1 MLKIEENVPIRNLV
15 TMRIGGPARF
25 VITVTKKEEIPEAY
39 QFAKERGLPVC
50 VLGGGANTF
59 AKDAGFDGVIILDRI
74 MGISEVDAAGNKILN
89 NIISDEGSNNTTE
102 NEIASNIT
110 KSDVV
115 SNTAKRETVDNTTK
129 NKALSNT
136 AESQVAYFKA
146 YGGEQWD
153 DLVTY
158 VSARG
163 YSGIEAMAGIPGTAG
178 AAPVQNIGAYGQEVT
193 QVIVSVNAYD
203 IETSEFVVIPAS
215 EMKMSYR
222 KSIFNSGENVG
233 RYFIYATTVR
243 VKKGQLN
250 PPFYRSLQAY
260 VDEHHETDFSPLN
273 IARMVKAVRNSKL
286 PDPEKI
292 ASAGSFFKNVY
303 LTDEEADEAEARGI
317 QVWRNAKEVG
327 PDSPEKRTNLVNS
340 GWLLEE
346 AGLKGKVFHGMKV
359 SDKAALILINESAKT
374 YADLAAAREE
384 IADIVFKKFGFRIE
398 QEPDEIGE

>member
-1 MLKIEENVPIRNLV
+1 MLKLGIITHKRGGKMLKIEENVPIRNLV

-25 VITVTKKEEIPEAY
+25 VITVTSKEEIPEAY
-39 QFAKERGLPVC
+39 QFAKERNLPVC

-59 AKDAGFDGVIILDRI
+59 AKDEGFDGVIILDRI
-74 MGISEVDAAGNKILN
+74 MGISEVERPEGKR
-89 NIISDEGSNNTTE
+89 SDGESSEGGD
-102 NEIASNIT
+102 I
-110 KSDVV
+110 
-115 SNTAKRETVDNTTK
+115 
-129 NKALSNT
+129 
-136 AESQVAYFKA
+136 AYFKA

-158 VSARG
+158 VSERG

-193 QVIVSVNAYD
+193 QVIVSVDAYD
-203 IETSEFVVIPAS
+203 TKTGEFVVIPAS

-359 SDKAALILINESAKT
+359 SEKAALILINEDAKT

-384 IADIVFKKFGFRIE
+384 IANIVFEKFGFRIE

>member
-25 VITVTKKEEIPEAY
+25 VITVTSKEEIPEAF
-39 QFAKERGLPVC
+39 QFAKERNLPVC

-59 AKDAGFDGVIILDRI
+59 AKDEGFNGVIILDRI
-74 MGISEVDAAGNKILN
+74 MGISEVENPEV
-89 NIISDEGSNNTTE
+89 EGSE
-102 NEIASNIT
+102 DESSMGESSEG
-110 KSDVV
+110 KRSDG
-115 SNTAKRETVDNTTK
+115 
-129 NKALSNT
+129 
-136 AESQVAYFKA
+136 ESSESGDIAYFKA

-158 VSARG
+158 VSERG

-193 QVIVSVNAYD
+193 QVIVSVDAYD
-203 IETSEFVVIPAS
+203 TKTGKFVVIPAS

-243 VKKGQLN
+243 VRKGQLN
-250 PPFYRSLQAY
+250 PPFYRSLQTY

-359 SDKAALILINESAKT
+359 SEKAALILINEDAKT

-384 IADIVFKKFGFRIE
+384 IANIVFEKFGFRIE

>member
-15 TMRIGGPARF
+15 TMRIGGPAHF
-25 VITVTKKEEIPEAY
+25 VITVTSKEEIPEAY
-39 QFAKERGLPVC
+39 QFAKERNLPVC

-59 AKDAGFDGVIILDRI
+59 AKDEGFDGVIILDRI
-74 MGISEVDAAGNKILN
+74 MGISEVERPE
-89 NIISDEGSNNTTE
+89 DESPKDGD
-102 NEIASNIT
+102 I
-110 KSDVV
+110 
-115 SNTAKRETVDNTTK
+115 
-129 NKALSNT
+129 
-136 AESQVAYFKA
+136 AYFKA

-158 VSARG
+158 VSERG

-193 QVIVSVNAYD
+193 QVIVSVDAYD
-203 IETSEFVVIPAS
+203 TKTGEFVVIPAS

-243 VKKGQLN
+243 VKKGQLT

-359 SDKAALILINESAKT
+359 SEKAALILINEDAKT

-384 IADIVFKKFGFRIE
+384 IANVVFEKFGFRIE

>member
-25 VITVTKKEEIPEAY
+25 VVTVTSEEEIPEAY
-39 QFAKERGLPVC
+39 QFAKERNLPVC

-59 AKDAGFDGVIILDRI
+59 AKDEGFDGVIILDRI
-74 MGISEVDAAGNKILN
+74 MGISEVERPEGES
-89 NIISDEGSNNTTE
+89 SDGESSEG
-102 NEIASNIT
+102 
-110 KSDVV
+110 
-115 SNTAKRETVDNTTK
+115 
-129 NKALSNT
+129 
-136 AESQVAYFKA
+136 ESSKDGDIAYFKA

-158 VSARG
+158 VSERG

-193 QVIVSVNAYD
+193 QVIVSVDAYD
-203 IETSEFVVIPAS
+203 TKTGEFVVIPAS

-243 VKKGQLN
+243 VRKGQLN

-359 SDKAALILINESAKT
+359 SEKAALILINEDAKT

-384 IADIVFKKFGFRIE
+384 IANIVFEKFGFRIE

>member
-1 MLKIEENVPIRNLV
+1 MLKIEENVMIKNLV
-15 TMRIGGPARF
+15 TMRIGGPAKF
-25 VITVTKKEEIPEAY
+25 VITVTEKEDIPEAY
-39 QFAKERGLPVC
+39 KFAKEKNLPVW

-59 AKDAGFDGVIILDRI
+59 SKDEGFEGVIILDRI
-74 MGISEVDAAGNKILN
+74 MGISQIETAAGEEEK
-89 NIISDEGSNNTTE
+89 EG
-102 NEIASNIT
+102 
-110 KSDVV
+110 
-115 SNTAKRETVDNTTK
+115 
-129 NKALSNT
+129 
-136 AESQVAYFKA
+136 VAYFKA

-153 DLVTY
+153 DLVTF
-158 VSARG
+158 VSERG

-193 QVIVSVNAYD
+193 QVIVSVEAYD
-203 IETSEFVVIPAS
+203 TKLEEFVIVPAS
-215 EMKMSYR
+215 DMKMSYR

-233 RYFIYATTVR
+233 RYFIYSTTVR
-243 VKKGQLN
+243 VEKGQLN

-260 VDEHHETDFSPLN
+260 VDEHGETDFSPLN
-273 IARMVKAVRNSKL
+273 IARMVKEVRNSKL
-286 PDPEKI
+286 PDPDKI

-340 GWLLEE
+340 GWLIEE

-359 SDKAALILINESAKT
+359 SEKAALILINESAES

-384 IADIVFKKFGFRIE
+384 IAKIVFDKFGFKIE
-398 QEPDEIGE
+398 QEPDEIEV

>member
-25 VITVTKKEEIPEAY
+25 VITVTSKEEIPEAY
-39 QFAKERGLPVC
+39 QFAKERNLPVC

-59 AKDAGFDGVIILDRI
+59 AKDEGFNGVIILDRI
-74 MGISEVDAAGNKILN
+74 MGISRVENPEDESSDGKISGDEN
-89 NIISDEGSNNTTE
+89 PEDKSSDGKNSEG
-102 NEIASNIT
+102 
-110 KSDVV
+110 
-115 SNTAKRETVDNTTK
+115 
-129 NKALSNT
+129 
-136 AESQVAYFKA
+136 ESSKDGDIAYFKA

-158 VSARG
+158 VSERG

-193 QVIVSVNAYD
+193 QVIVSVDAYD
-203 IETSEFVVIPAS
+203 TKTGEFVVIPAS

-243 VKKGQLN
+243 VKKGQLT

-359 SDKAALILINESAKT
+359 SEKAALILINEDAKT

-384 IADIVFKKFGFRIE
+384 IANVVFGKFGFRIE

>member
-15 TMRIGGPARF
+15 TMRIGGPARY
-25 VITVTKKEEIPEAY
+25 VITVTSKEEIPEAY
-39 QFAKERGLPVC
+39 QFAKEHNLPVC

-59 AKDAGFDGVIILDRI
+59 AKDEGFNGVIILDRI
-74 MGISEVDAAGNKILN
+74 MEISEVERPEVESSEDK
-89 NIISDEGSNNTTE
+89 SSEGGD
-102 NEIASNIT
+102 I
-110 KSDVV
+110 
-115 SNTAKRETVDNTTK
+115 
-129 NKALSNT
+129 
-136 AESQVAYFKA
+136 AYFKA
-146 YGGEQWD
+146 YGGVQWD

-158 VSARG
+158 VSVRG

-193 QVIVSVNAYD
+193 QVIVSVDAYD
-203 IETSEFVVIPAS
+203 TKTGEFVVIPAN

-260 VDEHHETDFSPLN
+260 VDEHRETDFSPLN

-317 QVWRNAKEVG
+317 QVWRNTKEVG

-359 SDKAALILINESAKT
+359 SEKAALILINEDAKT
-374 YADLAAAREE
+374 YADLAAARDE
-384 IADIVFKKFGFRIE
+384 IANIVFEKFGFRIE

>member
-25 VITVTKKEEIPEAY
+25 VITVTSKEDIPEAF
-39 QFAKERGLPVC
+39 QFAKERNLPVC

-59 AKDAGFDGVIILDRI
+59 AKDEGFDGVIILDRI
-74 MGISEVDAAGNKILN
+74 MGISEVERPEVK
-89 NIISDEGSNNTTE
+89 SSEDESSNG
-102 NEIASNIT
+102 
-110 KSDVV
+110 KS
-115 SNTAKRETVDNTTK
+115 SGG
-129 NKALSNT
+129 
-136 AESQVAYFKA
+136 ESSEGGDIAYFKA

-158 VSARG
+158 VSERG

-193 QVIVSVNAYD
+193 QVIVSVDAYD
-203 IETSEFVVIPAS
+203 TKTDEFVVIPAS

-303 LTDEEADEAEARGI
+303 LTDEETDEAEARGI

-359 SDKAALILINESAKT
+359 SEKAALILINEDAKT
-374 YADLAAAREE
+374 YADLASAREE
-384 IADIVFKKFGFRIE
+384 IANIVFEKFGFRIE

>member
-25 VITVTKKEEIPEAY
+25 VITVTSKEEIPEAF
-39 QFAKERGLPVC
+39 QFAKEHNLPVC

-59 AKDAGFDGVIILDRI
+59 AKDEGFNGVIILDRI
-74 MGISEVDAAGNKILN
+74 MGISEVEKPEVESSEDK
-89 NIISDEGSNNTTE
+89 SSEG
-102 NEIASNIT
+102 
-110 KSDVV
+110 
-115 SNTAKRETVDNTTK
+115 
-129 NKALSNT
+129 
-136 AESQVAYFKA
+136 ESSKDGDIAYFKA

-158 VSARG
+158 VSERG

-193 QVIVSVNAYD
+193 QVIVSVDAYD
-203 IETSEFVVIPAS
+203 TKTGEFVVIPAS

-222 KSIFNSGENVG
+222 KSIFNSGKNVG
-233 RYFIYATTVR
+233 RYFIYATTVC

-359 SDKAALILINESAKT
+359 SEKAALILINEDAKT

-384 IADIVFKKFGFRIE
+384 IANIVFEKFGFRIE

>member
-15 TMRIGGPARF
+15 TMRIGGPARY
-25 VITVTKKEEIPEAY
+25 VITVTSKEEIPEAY
-39 QFAKERGLPVC
+39 QFAKEHNLPVC

-59 AKDAGFDGVIILDRI
+59 AKDEGFDGVIILDRI
-74 MGISEVDAAGNKILN
+74 MGISEVERPE
-89 NIISDEGSNNTTE
+89 DESPKDGD
-102 NEIASNIT
+102 I
-110 KSDVV
+110 
-115 SNTAKRETVDNTTK
+115 
-129 NKALSNT
+129 
-136 AESQVAYFKA
+136 AYFKA

-158 VSARG
+158 VSERG

-193 QVIVSVNAYD
+193 QVIVSVDAYD
-203 IETSEFVVIPAS
+203 TKTGEFVVIPAS

-243 VKKGQLN
+243 VKKGQLT
-250 PPFYRSLQAY
+250 PPFYRSLQSY

-359 SDKAALILINESAKT
+359 SEKAALILINEDAKT

-384 IADIVFKKFGFRIE
+384 IANVVFEKFGFRIE

>member
-1 MLKIEENVPIRNLV
+1 MIKNLV
-15 TMRIGGPARF
+15 TMRIGGPAKF
-25 VITVTKKEEIPEAY
+25 VITVTDKEDIPEAY
-39 QFAKERGLPVC
+39 KFAKERNLPVW

-59 AKDAGFDGVIILDRI
+59 SKDEGFEGVIILDRI
-74 MGISEVDAAGNKILN
+74 MGISQIETPA
-89 NIISDEGSNNTTE
+89 DEEEKEG
-102 NEIASNIT
+102 
-110 KSDVV
+110 
-115 SNTAKRETVDNTTK
+115 
-129 NKALSNT
+129 
-136 AESQVAYFKA
+136 VAYFKA

-158 VSARG
+158 VSERG

-193 QVIVSVNAYD
+193 QVIVSVEAYD
-203 IETSEFVVIPAS
+203 TKLEKFVVVPAS
-215 EMKMSYR
+215 DMKMSYR

-233 RYFIYATTVR
+233 RYFIYSTTVR
-243 VKKGQLN
+243 VEKGQLN

-260 VDEHHETDFSPLN
+260 VDEHGETDFSPLN
-273 IARMVKAVRNSKL
+273 IARMVKEVRNSKL

-340 GWLLEE
+340 GWLIEE

-359 SDKAALILINESAKT
+359 SDKAALILINESAES

-384 IADIVFKKFGFRIE
+384 IAKIVFDKFGFKIE
-398 QEPDEIGE
+398 QEPDEIEA

>member
-25 VITVTKKEEIPEAY
+25 VITVTSEEEIPEAY
-39 QFAKERGLPVC
+39 QFAKERNLPVC

-59 AKDAGFDGVIILDRI
+59 AKDEGFDGVIILDRI
-74 MGISEVDAAGNKILN
+74 MGISEVERSESGE
-89 NIISDEGSNNTTE
+89 SSGGESSEG
-102 NEIASNIT
+102 
-110 KSDVV
+110 
-115 SNTAKRETVDNTTK
+115 
-129 NKALSNT
+129 
-136 AESQVAYFKA
+136 ESSESGDIAYFKA

-158 VSARG
+158 VSERG

-193 QVIVSVNAYD
+193 QVIVSVDAYD
-203 IETSEFVVIPAS
+203 TKTGEFVVIPAN

-359 SDKAALILINESAKT
+359 SEKAALILINESAKT

-384 IADIVFKKFGFRIE
+384 IANIVFEKFGFRIK

>member
-25 VITVTKKEEIPEAY
+25 VITVTSKEEIPEAY
-39 QFAKERGLPVC
+39 QFAKERNLPVC

-59 AKDAGFDGVIILDRI
+59 AKDEGFDGVIILDRI
-74 MGISEVDAAGNKILN
+74 MGISRVEKPKDGDI
-89 NIISDEGSNNTTE
+89 
-102 NEIASNIT
+102 
-110 KSDVV
+110 
-115 SNTAKRETVDNTTK
+115 
-129 NKALSNT
+129 
-136 AESQVAYFKA
+136 AYFKA

-158 VSARG
+158 VSERG

-193 QVIVSVNAYD
+193 QVIVSVDAYD
-203 IETSEFVVIPAS
+203 TKTGEFVVILAS

-233 RYFIYATTVR
+233 RYFIYATTVC

-273 IARMVKAVRNSKL
+273 IARMVKEVRNSKL

-303 LTDEEADEAEARGI
+303 LTNEEADEAEARGI

-359 SDKAALILINESAKT
+359 SEKAALILINEDAKT

-384 IADIVFKKFGFRIE
+384 IANIVFEKFGFRIE

>member
-1 MLKIEENVPIRNLV
+1 MIKDLV

-25 VITVTKKEEIPEAY
+25 VITVTEKEDIPEAY
-39 QFAKERGLPVC
+39 KFAKEHNLPVWI
-50 VLGGGANTF
+50 LGGGANTF
-59 AKDAGFDGVIILDRI
+59 SKDEGFEGVIILDRI
-74 MGISEVDAAGNKILN
+74 MGISQVETP
-89 NIISDEGSNNTTE
+89 EGE
-102 NEIASNIT
+102 EE
-110 KSDVV
+110 K
-115 SNTAKRETVDNTTK
+115 EG
-129 NKALSNT
+129 
-136 AESQVAYFKA
+136 VAYFKA

-153 DLVTY
+153 DLVTF
-158 VSARG
+158 VSERG
-163 YSGIEAMAGIPGTAG
+163 YSGVEAMAGIPGTAG

-193 QVIVSVNAYD
+193 QVIVSVEAYD
-203 IETSEFVVIPAS
+203 TKLKKFVIVPAS

-233 RYFIYATTVR
+233 RYFIYSTTVR

-260 VDEHHETDFSPLN
+260 VDEHGETDFSPLN
-273 IARMVKAVRNSKL
+273 IARMVKEVRNSKL

-303 LTDEEADEAEARGI
+303 LTDEEADEAETRGI

-340 GWLLEE
+340 GWLIEE

-359 SDKAALILINESAKT
+359 SDKAALILINESAKS

-384 IADIVFKKFGFRIE
+384 IAKIIFEKFGFKIE
-398 QEPDEIGE
+398 QEPDEIEA

>member
-25 VITVTKKEEIPEAY
+25 VITVTSKEEIPEAF
-39 QFAKERGLPVC
+39 QFAKERNLPVC

-59 AKDAGFDGVIILDRI
+59 AKDEGFDGVIILDRI
-74 MGISEVDAAGNKILN
+74 MGISEVERPE
-89 NIISDEGSNNTTE
+89 DESPKDGD
-102 NEIASNIT
+102 I
-110 KSDVV
+110 
-115 SNTAKRETVDNTTK
+115 
-129 NKALSNT
+129 
-136 AESQVAYFKA
+136 AYFKA

-158 VSARG
+158 VSERG

-193 QVIVSVNAYD
+193 QVIVSVDTYD
-203 IETSEFVVIPAS
+203 TKTGEFVVIPAS

-222 KSIFNSGENVG
+222 KSIFNSGKNVG

-260 VDEHHETDFSPLN
+260 VDEHLETDFSPLN

-359 SDKAALILINESAKT
+359 SEKAALILINEDAKT

-384 IADIVFKKFGFRIE
+384 IANIVFEKFGFRIE

>member
-25 VITVTKKEEIPEAY
+25 VITVTSKEEIPEAY
-39 QFAKERGLPVC
+39 QFAKERNLPVC
-50 VLGGGANTF
+50 ILGGGANTF
-59 AKDAGFDGVIILDRI
+59 AKDEGFNGVIILDRI
-74 MGISEVDAAGNKILN
+74 MGISEALNPETESSEDKSSGDKNSENKN
-89 NIISDEGSNNTTE
+89 SECESSEGG
-102 NEIASNIT
+102 
-110 KSDVV
+110 D
-115 SNTAKRETVDNTTK
+115 
-129 NKALSNT
+129 
-136 AESQVAYFKA
+136 VAYFKA

-158 VSARG
+158 VSERG

-193 QVIVSVNAYD
+193 QVIVSVDAYD
-203 IETSEFVVIPAS
+203 TKTDEFVVIPAS

-359 SDKAALILINESAKT
+359 SEKAALILINEDAKT

-384 IADIVFKKFGFRIE
+384 IANIVFEKFGFRIE

>member
-25 VITVTKKEEIPEAY
+25 VITVTSKEEIPEAY
-39 QFAKERGLPVC
+39 QFAKERNLPVC

-59 AKDAGFDGVIILDRI
+59 AKDEGFDGVIILDRI
-74 MGISEVDAAGNKILN
+74 MGISEVERPE
-89 NIISDEGSNNTTE
+89 DESPKDGD
-102 NEIASNIT
+102 I
-110 KSDVV
+110 
-115 SNTAKRETVDNTTK
+115 
-129 NKALSNT
+129 
-136 AESQVAYFKA
+136 AYFKA

-158 VSARG
+158 VSERR

-193 QVIVSVNAYD
+193 QVIVSVDTYD
-203 IETSEFVVIPAS
+203 TKTGEFVVIPAS

-260 VDEHHETDFSPLN
+260 IDEHHETDFSPLN
-273 IARMVKAVRNSKL
+273 IARMVKEVRNSKL

-359 SDKAALILINESAKT
+359 SEKAALILINEDAKT
-374 YADLAAAREE
+374 YADLAAARDE
-384 IADIVFKKFGFRIE
+384 IANIVFEKFGFRIE

>member
-1 MLKIEENVPIRNLV
+1 MLKIEENVMIKNLV
-15 TMRIGGPARF
+15 TMRIGGPAKF
-25 VITVTKKEEIPEAY
+25 VITVTDKEDIPEAY
-39 QFAKERGLPVC
+39 KFAKERNLPVW

-59 AKDAGFDGVIILDRI
+59 SKDEGFEGVIILDRI
-74 MGISEVDAAGNKILN
+74 MGISQIETPA
-89 NIISDEGSNNTTE
+89 DEEEKEG
-102 NEIASNIT
+102 
-110 KSDVV
+110 
-115 SNTAKRETVDNTTK
+115 
-129 NKALSNT
+129 
-136 AESQVAYFKA
+136 VAYFKA

-158 VSARG
+158 VSERG

-193 QVIVSVNAYD
+193 QVIVSVEAYD
-203 IETSEFVVIPAS
+203 TKQEKFVVVPAS
-215 EMKMSYR
+215 DMKMSYR

-233 RYFIYATTVR
+233 RYFIYSTTVR
-243 VKKGQLN
+243 VEKGQLN

-260 VDEHHETDFSPLN
+260 VDEHGETDFSPLN
-273 IARMVKAVRNSKL
+273 IARMVKEVRNSKL

-340 GWLLEE
+340 GWLIEE

-359 SDKAALILINESAKT
+359 SDKAALILINESAES

-384 IADIVFKKFGFRIE
+384 IAKIVFDKFGFKIE
-398 QEPDEIGE
+398 QEPDEIEA

>member
-1 MLKIEENVPIRNLV
+1 MLKIEENVMIKDLV

-25 VITVTKKEEIPEAY
+25 VITVTKKEDIPEAY
-39 QFAKERGLPVC
+39 KFAKEHNLPVWI
-50 VLGGGANTF
+50 LGGGANTF
-59 AKDAGFDGVIILDRI
+59 SKDDGFEGVIILDRI
-74 MGISEVDAAGNKILN
+74 MGISQVETP
-89 NIISDEGSNNTTE
+89 EGE
-102 NEIASNIT
+102 EE
-110 KSDVV
+110 K
-115 SNTAKRETVDNTTK
+115 EG
-129 NKALSNT
+129 
-136 AESQVAYFKA
+136 VAYFKA

-153 DLVTY
+153 DLVTF
-158 VSARG
+158 VSERG

-193 QVIVSVNAYD
+193 QVIVSVEAYD
-203 IETSEFVVIPAS
+203 TKLEKFVVVSAS
-215 EMKMSYR
+215 KMKMSYR

-233 RYFIYATTVR
+233 RYFIYSTTVR

-260 VDEHHETDFSPLN
+260 VDEHGETDFSPLN
-273 IARMVKAVRNSKL
+273 IARMVKEVRNSKL

-303 LTDEEADEAEARGI
+303 LTDEEADEAETRGI

-340 GWLLEE
+340 GWLIEE

-359 SDKAALILINESAKT
+359 SDKAALILINESARS

-384 IADIVFKKFGFRIE
+384 IAKIIFEKFGFKIE
-398 QEPDEIGE
+398 QEPDEIEA

>member
-25 VITVTKKEEIPEAY
+25 VITVTSKEEIPEAY
-39 QFAKERGLPVC
+39 QFAKERNLPVC

-59 AKDAGFDGVIILDRI
+59 AKDEGFDGVIILDRI
-74 MGISEVDAAGNKILN
+74 MGISEVENPEVE
-89 NIISDEGSNNTTE
+89 SSEDESSGGESSE
-102 NEIASNIT
+102 G
-110 KSDVV
+110 
-115 SNTAKRETVDNTTK
+115 K
-129 NKALSNT
+129 NPEGKNS
-136 AESQVAYFKA
+136 EGGDIAYFKA

-158 VSARG
+158 VSERG

-193 QVIVSVNAYD
+193 QVIVSVDAYD
-203 IETSEFVVIPAS
+203 TKTCEFVVIPAS

-243 VKKGQLN
+243 VKKGQLT

-359 SDKAALILINESAKT
+359 SEKAALILINEDAKT

-384 IADIVFKKFGFRIE
+384 IANIVFEKFGFRIE

>member
-25 VITVTKKEEIPEAY
+25 VITVTSKEEIPEAF
-39 QFAKERGLPVC
+39 QFAKEHNLPVC

-59 AKDAGFDGVIILDRI
+59 AKDEGFNGVIILDRI
-74 MGISEVDAAGNKILN
+74 MGISEVERPEVESFDGE
-89 NIISDEGSNNTTE
+89 SSNGKSSE
-102 NEIASNIT
+102 SGDIT
-110 KSDVV
+110 
-115 SNTAKRETVDNTTK
+115 
-129 NKALSNT
+129 
-136 AESQVAYFKA
+136 YFKA

-158 VSARG
+158 VSERG

-193 QVIVSVNAYD
+193 QVIVSVDAYD
-203 IETSEFVVIPAS
+203 TKTCEFVVIPAS

-243 VKKGQLN
+243 VKKGQLT

-359 SDKAALILINESAKT
+359 SEKAALILINEDAKT

-384 IADIVFKKFGFRIE
+384 IANIVFEKFGFRIE

>member
-25 VITVTKKEEIPEAY
+25 VITVTSKEEIPEAY
-39 QFAKERGLPVC
+39 QFAKERNLPVC

-59 AKDAGFDGVIILDRI
+59 AKDEGFDGVIILDRI
-74 MGISEVDAAGNKILN
+74 MGISEVERPE
-89 NIISDEGSNNTTE
+89 DERSE
-102 NEIASNIT
+102 D
-110 KSDVV
+110 KS
-115 SNTAKRETVDNTTK
+115 SEGESSEGK
-129 NKALSNT
+129 NPEGKNS
-136 AESQVAYFKA
+136 EGGDIAYFRA

-158 VSARG
+158 VSERG

-193 QVIVSVNAYD
+193 QVIVSVDAYD
-203 IETSEFVVIPAS
+203 TKTGEFVVIPAS

-273 IARMVKAVRNSKL
+273 IARMVKEVRNSKL

-359 SDKAALILINESAKT
+359 SEKAALILINESART

-384 IADIVFKKFGFRIE
+384 IANIVFEKFGFRIE

>member
-1 MLKIEENVPIRNLV
+1 MLKIEENVMIKDLV

-25 VITVTKKEEIPEAY
+25 VITVTEKKDIPEAY
-39 QFAKERGLPVC
+39 KFAKEHNLPVWI
-50 VLGGGANTF
+50 LGGGANTF
-59 AKDAGFDGVIILDRI
+59 SKDEGFEGVIILDRI
-74 MGISEVDAAGNKILN
+74 MGISQVETP
-89 NIISDEGSNNTTE
+89 EGE
-102 NEIASNIT
+102 EE
-110 KSDVV
+110 K
-115 SNTAKRETVDNTTK
+115 EG
-129 NKALSNT
+129 
-136 AESQVAYFKA
+136 VAYFKA

-153 DLVTY
+153 DLVTF
-158 VSARG
+158 VSERG

-193 QVIVSVNAYD
+193 QVIVSVEAYD
-203 IETSEFVVIPAS
+203 TKLNKFVVVPAS

-233 RYFIYATTVR
+233 RYFIYSTTVR

-260 VDEHHETDFSPLN
+260 VDEHGETDFSPLN
-273 IARMVKAVRNSKL
+273 IARMVKEVRNSKL

-303 LTDEEADEAEARGI
+303 LTDEEADEAETRGI

-340 GWLLEE
+340 GWLIEE

-359 SDKAALILINESAKT
+359 SDKAALILINESARS

-384 IADIVFKKFGFRIE
+384 IAKIIFEKFGFKIE
-398 QEPDEIGE
+398 QEPDEIEA

>member
-25 VITVTKKEEIPEAY
+25 VITVTSKEEIPEAY
-39 QFAKERGLPVC
+39 QFAKERNLPVC
-50 VLGGGANTF
+50 ILGGGANTF
-59 AKDAGFDGVIILDRI
+59 AKDEGFDGVIILDRI
-74 MGISEVDAAGNKILN
+74 MGISEVERPEIEC
-89 NIISDEGSNNTTE
+89 SDGESSNGKSSEGGD
-102 NEIASNIT
+102 I
-110 KSDVV
+110 
-115 SNTAKRETVDNTTK
+115 
-129 NKALSNT
+129 
-136 AESQVAYFKA
+136 AYFKA

-158 VSARG
+158 VSERG

-193 QVIVSVNAYD
+193 QVIVSVDAYD
-203 IETSEFVVIPAS
+203 TKTGEFVVIPAS

-260 VDEHHETDFSPLN
+260 IDEHHETDFSPLN

-359 SDKAALILINESAKT
+359 SEKAALILINEDAKT

-384 IADIVFKKFGFRIE
+384 IANIVFEKFGFRIE

>member
-25 VITVTKKEEIPEAY
+25 VITVTSKEEIPEAY
-39 QFAKERGLPVC
+39 QFAKERNLPVC
-50 VLGGGANTF
+50 ILGGGANTF
-59 AKDAGFDGVIILDRI
+59 AKDEGFDGVIILDRI
-74 MGISEVDAAGNKILN
+74 MGISEVERPEIEC
-89 NIISDEGSNNTTE
+89 SDGESSNGKSSEGGD
-102 NEIASNIT
+102 I
-110 KSDVV
+110 
-115 SNTAKRETVDNTTK
+115 
-129 NKALSNT
+129 
-136 AESQVAYFKA
+136 AYFKA

-158 VSARG
+158 VSERG

-193 QVIVSVNAYD
+193 QVIVSVDAYD
-203 IETSEFVVIPAS
+203 TKTGEFVVIPAS

-260 VDEHHETDFSPLN
+260 IDEHHETDFSPLN

-346 AGLKGKVFHGMKV
+346 AGLKGKIFHGMKV
-359 SDKAALILINESAKT
+359 SEKAALILINEDAKT

-384 IADIVFKKFGFRIE
+384 IANIVFEKFGFRIE

>member
-1 MLKIEENVPIRNLV
+1 MLKLDIITHKRGGKMLKIEENVPIRNLV

-25 VITVTKKEEIPEAY
+25 VITVTSKEEIPEAY
-39 QFAKERGLPVC
+39 QFAKERNLPVC
-50 VLGGGANTF
+50 ILGGGANTF
-59 AKDAGFDGVIILDRI
+59 AKDEGFDGVIILDRI
-74 MGISEVDAAGNKILN
+74 MGISEVKNPEVES
-89 NIISDEGSNNTTE
+89 SDG
-102 NEIASNIT
+102 
-110 KSDVV
+110 
-115 SNTAKRETVDNTTK
+115 
-129 NKALSNT
+129 
-136 AESQVAYFKA
+136 ESSEDESSKDGDIAYFKA

-158 VSARG
+158 VSERG

-193 QVIVSVNAYD
+193 QVIVSVDAYD
-203 IETSEFVVIPAS
+203 TKTGEFVVIPAS

-260 VDEHHETDFSPLN
+260 IDEHHETDFSPLN

-359 SDKAALILINESAKT
+359 SEKAALILINEDAKT

-384 IADIVFKKFGFRIE
+384 IANIVFEKFGFRIE

>member
-1 MLKIEENVPIRNLV
+1 MLKIEENVMIKNLV
-15 TMRIGGPARF
+15 TMRIGGPAKF
-25 VITVTKKEEIPEAY
+25 VITVTAKEDISEAY
-39 QFAKERGLPVC
+39 KFAKERNLPVW

-59 AKDAGFDGVIILDRI
+59 SKDAGFEGVIILDRI
-74 MGISEVDAAGNKILN
+74 MGISQIETPA
-89 NIISDEGSNNTTE
+89 DEEEKEG
-102 NEIASNIT
+102 
-110 KSDVV
+110 
-115 SNTAKRETVDNTTK
+115 
-129 NKALSNT
+129 
-136 AESQVAYFKA
+136 VAYFKA

-153 DLVTY
+153 DLVTF
-158 VSARG
+158 VSERG

-193 QVIVSVNAYD
+193 QVIVSVEAYD
-203 IETSEFVVIPAS
+203 TKLEKFVVVPAS
-215 EMKMSYR
+215 DMKMSYR

-233 RYFIYATTVR
+233 RYFIYSTTVR
-243 VKKGQLN
+243 VEKGQLN

-260 VDEHHETDFSPLN
+260 VDEHGETDFSPLN
-273 IARMVKAVRNSKL
+273 IARMVKEVRNSKL

-340 GWLLEE
+340 GWLIEE

-359 SDKAALILINESAKT
+359 SDKAALILINESAES

-384 IADIVFKKFGFRIE
+384 IAKIVFDKFGFKIE
-398 QEPDEIGE
+398 QEPDEIEA

>member
-25 VITVTKKEEIPEAY
+25 VITVTSKEEIPEAY
-39 QFAKERGLPVC
+39 QFAKERNLPVC

-59 AKDAGFDGVIILDRI
+59 AKDEGFDGVIILDRI
-74 MGISEVDAAGNKILN
+74 MGISEVERPE
-89 NIISDEGSNNTTE
+89 DESPKDGD
-102 NEIASNIT
+102 I
-110 KSDVV
+110 
-115 SNTAKRETVDNTTK
+115 
-129 NKALSNT
+129 
-136 AESQVAYFKA
+136 AYFKA

-158 VSARG
+158 VSERG

-193 QVIVSVNAYD
+193 QVIVSVDNYD
-203 IETSEFVVIPAS
+203 TKTGEFVVIPAS

-260 VDEHHETDFSPLN
+260 IDEHHETDFSPLN
-273 IARMVKAVRNSKL
+273 IARMVKEVRNSKL

-303 LTDEEADEAEARGI
+303 LTDEEADEAEARRI

-359 SDKAALILINESAKT
+359 SEKAALILINEDAKT
-374 YADLAAAREE
+374 YADLAAARDE
-384 IADIVFKKFGFRIE
+384 IANIVFEKFGFRIE

>member
-15 TMRIGGPARF
+15 TMRIGGPARY
-25 VITVTKKEEIPEAY
+25 VITVTSKEEIPEAY
-39 QFAKERGLPVC
+39 QFAKEHNLPVC

-59 AKDAGFDGVIILDRI
+59 AKDEGFDGVIILDRI
-74 MGISEVDAAGNKILN
+74 MGISEVERPE
-89 NIISDEGSNNTTE
+89 DESPKDGD
-102 NEIASNIT
+102 I
-110 KSDVV
+110 
-115 SNTAKRETVDNTTK
+115 
-129 NKALSNT
+129 
-136 AESQVAYFKA
+136 AYFKA

-158 VSARG
+158 VSERG

-193 QVIVSVNAYD
+193 QVIVSVDTYD
-203 IETSEFVVIPAS
+203 TKTGEFVVIPAS

-359 SDKAALILINESAKT
+359 SEKAALILINEDAKT

-384 IADIVFKKFGFRIE
+384 IANIVFEKFGFRIE

>member
-1 MLKIEENVPIRNLV
+1 MLKIEENVMIKDLV

-25 VITVTKKEEIPEAY
+25 VITVTEKEDIPEAY
-39 QFAKERGLPVC
+39 KFAKEHNLPVWI
-50 VLGGGANTF
+50 LGGGANTF
-59 AKDAGFDGVIILDRI
+59 SKDEGFEGVIILDRI
-74 MGISEVDAAGNKILN
+74 MGISQVETP
-89 NIISDEGSNNTTE
+89 EGE
-102 NEIASNIT
+102 EE
-110 KSDVV
+110 K
-115 SNTAKRETVDNTTK
+115 
-129 NKALSNT
+129 
-136 AESQVAYFKA
+136 ESVAYFKA

-153 DLVTY
+153 DLVTF
-158 VSARG
+158 VSERG

-193 QVIVSVNAYD
+193 QVIVSVEAYD
-203 IETSEFVVIPAS
+203 TKLEKFVVVPAS
-215 EMKMSYR
+215 KMKMSYR
-222 KSIFNSGENVG
+222 KSIFNSGENMG
-233 RYFIYATTVR
+233 RYFIYSTTVR

-260 VDEHHETDFSPLN
+260 VDEHGETDFSPLN
-273 IARMVKAVRNSKL
+273 IARMVKEVRNSKL

-340 GWLLEE
+340 GWLIEE

-359 SDKAALILINESAKT
+359 SDKAALILINESARS

-384 IADIVFKKFGFRIE
+384 IAKIIFEKFGFKIE
-398 QEPDEIGE
+398 QEPDEIEA

>member
-15 TMRIGGPARF
+15 TMRIGGPACF
-25 VITVTKKEEIPEAY
+25 VISVTEKEDIPKAY
-39 QFAKERGLPVC
+39 KFAVEHNLPVC
-50 VLGGGANTF
+50 ILGGGANTF
-59 AKDAGFDGVIILDRI
+59 AKDQGFNGIILLDKI
-74 MGISEVDAAGNKILN
+74 MGIEQVAKDSLGD
-89 NIISDEGSNNTTE
+89 IIFKKEEAKFDKNTLH
-102 NEIASNIT
+102 EI
-110 KSDVV
+110 
-115 SNTAKRETVDNTTK
+115 
-129 NKALSNT
+129 
-136 AESQVAYFKA
+136 AYFKA

-158 VSARG
+158 VSKRG

-193 QVIVSVNAYD
+193 QVIVSVDAYD
-203 IETSEFVVIPAS
+203 VKLDKFVTIPAD

-233 RYFIYATTVR
+233 RYFIYATTIR
-243 VKKGQLN
+243 VQKGQLQ

-260 VDEHHETDFSPLN
+260 VDEHPETDFSPLN
-273 IARMVKAVRNSKL
+273 IAKMVKGVRNSKL

-303 LTDEEADEAEARGI
+303 LTDEEADAAEARGI

-340 GWLLEE
+340 GWLIEE

-374 YADLAAAREE
+374 YADLAVARDE
-384 IADIVFKKFGFRIE
+384 IAKIVFDKFGFE
-398 QEPDEIGE
+398 LKQEPDEIGEEPRQE

>member
-1 MLKIEENVPIRNLV
+1 MIKDLV

-25 VITVTKKEEIPEAY
+25 VITVTEKEDIPEAY
-39 QFAKERGLPVC
+39 KFAKEHNLPVWI
-50 VLGGGANTF
+50 LGGGANTF
-59 AKDAGFDGVIILDRI
+59 SKDDGFEGVIILDRI
-74 MGISEVDAAGNKILN
+74 MGISQVETP
-89 NIISDEGSNNTTE
+89 EGE
-102 NEIASNIT
+102 EE
-110 KSDVV
+110 K
-115 SNTAKRETVDNTTK
+115 EG
-129 NKALSNT
+129 
-136 AESQVAYFKA
+136 VAYFKA

-153 DLVTY
+153 DLVTF
-158 VSARG
+158 VSERG

-193 QVIVSVNAYD
+193 QVIVSVEAYD
-203 IETSEFVVIPAS
+203 TKLKKFVIVPAS

-233 RYFIYATTVR
+233 RYFIYSTTVR

-260 VDEHHETDFSPLN
+260 VDEHGETDFSPLN
-273 IARMVKAVRNSKL
+273 IARMVKEVRNSKL

-303 LTDEEADEAEARGI
+303 LTDEEADEAETRGI

-340 GWLLEE
+340 GWLIEE

-359 SDKAALILINESAKT
+359 SDKAALILINESAKS

-384 IADIVFKKFGFRIE
+384 IAKIIFEKFGFKIE
-398 QEPDEIGE
+398 QEPDEIEA

>member
-1 MLKIEENVPIRNLV
+1 MLKIEENVMIKDLV

-25 VITVTKKEEIPEAY
+25 VITVTEKEDIPEAY
-39 QFAKERGLPVC
+39 KFAKEHNLPVWI
-50 VLGGGANTF
+50 LGGGANTF
-59 AKDAGFDGVIILDRI
+59 SKDDGFEGVIILDRI
-74 MGISEVDAAGNKILN
+74 MGISQVETP
-89 NIISDEGSNNTTE
+89 EGE
-102 NEIASNIT
+102 EE
-110 KSDVV
+110 K
-115 SNTAKRETVDNTTK
+115 EG
-129 NKALSNT
+129 
-136 AESQVAYFKA
+136 VAYFKA

-153 DLVTY
+153 DLVTF
-158 VSARG
+158 VSERG

-193 QVIVSVNAYD
+193 QVIVSVEAYD
-203 IETSEFVVIPAS
+203 TKLKKFVIVPAS

-233 RYFIYATTVR
+233 RYFIYSTTVR

-260 VDEHHETDFSPLN
+260 VDEHGETDFSPLN
-273 IARMVKAVRNSKL
+273 IARMVKEVRNSKL

-303 LTDEEADEAEARGI
+303 LTDEEADEAETRGI

-340 GWLLEE
+340 GWLIEE

-359 SDKAALILINESAKT
+359 SDKAALILINESAKS

-384 IADIVFKKFGFRIE
+384 IAKIIFEKFGFKIE
-398 QEPDEIGE
+398 QEPDEIEA

>member
-25 VITVTKKEEIPEAY
+25 VITVTSKEEIPEAY
-39 QFAKERGLPVC
+39 QFAKERNLPVC

-59 AKDAGFDGVIILDRI
+59 AKDEGFDGVIILDRI
-74 MGISEVDAAGNKILN
+74 MGISEVERPEG
-89 NIISDEGSNNTTE
+89 EGSEGKSSE
-102 NEIASNIT
+102 NENSEGESPEG
-110 KSDVV
+110 KSSGDRN
-115 SNTAKRETVDNTTK
+115 SEEK
-129 NKALSNT
+129 NS
-136 AESQVAYFKA
+136 EGGDIAYFKA

-158 VSARG
+158 VSERG

-193 QVIVSVNAYD
+193 QVIVSVDAYD
-203 IETSEFVVIPAS
+203 TKTGEFVVIPAS

-303 LTDEEADEAEARGI
+303 LTDEEADEVEARGI

-359 SDKAALILINESAKT
+359 SEKAALILINEDAKT

-384 IADIVFKKFGFRIE
+384 IANVVFEKFGFRIE

>member
-1 MLKIEENVPIRNLV
+1 MLKIEENVMIKNLV
-15 TMRIGGPARF
+15 TMRIGGPAKF

-39 QFAKERGLPVC
+39 NFAKERNLPVW

-59 AKDAGFDGVIILDRI
+59 SKDEGFEGVIILDRI
-74 MGISEVDAAGNKILN
+74 MGISQIETPAGEEEK
-89 NIISDEGSNNTTE
+89 EG
-102 NEIASNIT
+102 
-110 KSDVV
+110 
-115 SNTAKRETVDNTTK
+115 
-129 NKALSNT
+129 
-136 AESQVAYFKA
+136 VAYFKA

-158 VSARG
+158 VSERG

-193 QVIVSVNAYD
+193 QVIVSVEAYD
-203 IETSEFVVIPAS
+203 TKLEEFVVVPAS
-215 EMKMSYR
+215 DMKMSYR

-233 RYFIYATTVR
+233 RYFIYSTTIR
-243 VKKGQLN
+243 VEKGQLN

-260 VDEHHETDFSPLN
+260 VDEHGETDFSPLN
-273 IARMVKAVRNSKL
+273 IAYMVKEVRNSKL
-286 PDPEKI
+286 PDPDKI

-340 GWLLEE
+340 GWLIEE

-359 SDKAALILINESAKT
+359 SEKAALILINESAES

-384 IADIVFKKFGFRIE
+384 IAKIVFDKFGFKIE
-398 QEPDEIGE
+398 QEPDEIEA

>member
-25 VITVTKKEEIPEAY
+25 VITVTSKEEIPEAY
-39 QFAKERGLPVC
+39 QFAKERNLPVC

-59 AKDAGFDGVIILDRI
+59 AKDEGFNGVIILDRI
-74 MGISEVDAAGNKILN
+74 MGISEVENPE
-89 NIISDEGSNNTTE
+89 DESSE
-102 NEIASNIT
+102 
-110 KSDVV
+110 D
-115 SNTAKRETVDNTTK
+115 
-129 NKALSNT
+129 
-136 AESQVAYFKA
+136 ESSESGDIAYFKA

-158 VSARG
+158 VSERG

-193 QVIVSVNAYD
+193 QVIVSVDAYD
-203 IETSEFVVIPAS
+203 TKTGKFVVIPAS

-243 VKKGQLN
+243 VGKGQLN

-359 SDKAALILINESAKT
+359 SEKAALILINEDAKT

-384 IADIVFKKFGFRIE
+384 IANIVFEKFGFRIE

>member
-25 VITVTKKEEIPEAY
+25 VITVTSKEEIPEAF
-39 QFAKERGLPVC
+39 QFAKERNLPVC

-59 AKDAGFDGVIILDRI
+59 AKDEGFNGVIILDRI
-74 MGISEVDAAGNKILN
+74 MGISEVERPE
-89 NIISDEGSNNTTE
+89 DERSE
-102 NEIASNIT
+102 D
-110 KSDVV
+110 KS
-115 SNTAKRETVDNTTK
+115 SEGESSEGK
-129 NKALSNT
+129 NPEGKNS
-136 AESQVAYFKA
+136 EGGDIAYFKA

-158 VSARG
+158 VSERG

-193 QVIVSVNAYD
+193 QVIVSVDAYD
-203 IETSEFVVIPAS
+203 TKTGEFVVIPAS

-260 VDEHHETDFSPLN
+260 VDEYHETDFSPLN

-359 SDKAALILINESAKT
+359 SEKAALILINEDAKT
-374 YADLAAAREE
+374 YAGLAAAREE
-384 IADIVFKKFGFRIE
+384 IANIVFEKFGFRIE